1 MELSEIQI
9 EREGMVVVVMKL
21 MKKMREREDDEKRAR
36 VEVGWVRWMMMKR
49 EEEEG
54 PRILLRYRRILFL
67 GSRRAPGLVG

>member
-49 EEEEG
+49 EEEE
-54 PRILLRYRRILFL
+54 
-67 GSRRAPGLVG
+67 VG